1 MSFPLAPRMPIM
13 HLNFV
18 LVPPFGRHVR
28 PPFLK
33 APTSSFFAIGS
44 YKVTVALQ
52 GFRSVEKDGVVV
64 ELNKNTV
71 SDFVLEPSAV
81 SEKVEVRA
89 GEIPL
94 IDTTGDE
101 VQSSLNELHFEA
113 TPLPVHNFITMLY

>member
-1 MSFPLAPRMPIM
+1 MALPLAPRRPIM

-18 LVPPFGRHVR
+18 RVPPFGRHVR

-52 GFRSVEKDGVVV
+52 GFRSVKKDGVVV

-94 IDTTGDE
+94 IDTTGGE
-101 VQSSLNELHFEA
+101 VKSTLNELQVEA
-113 TPLPVHNFITMLY
+113 TPLPGRNFISLV